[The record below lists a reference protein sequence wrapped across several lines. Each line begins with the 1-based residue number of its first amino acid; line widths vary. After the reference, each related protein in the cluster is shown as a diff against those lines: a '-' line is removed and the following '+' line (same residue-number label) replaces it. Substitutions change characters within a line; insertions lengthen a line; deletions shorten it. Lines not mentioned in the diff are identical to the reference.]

1 MRQVKGVLFLD
12 YVRMLKAHKA
22 ADWIKE
28 LPPSDLPYLDKQIDT
43 AGWYPM
49 DTFERMGNA
58 ILRFVTAGELLP
70 VRLWG
75 RLSAAQMRAV
85 NPTLLAPG
93 DPVETLHRFKVMR
106 ATFFDFAALEI
117 LMLQAGEAQIDIRY
131 HMGMPA
137 EEAAATQTMGFFEGL
152 LELAG
157 AKYIESTF
165 REKSWENKERTVLA
179 IRWTD
184 PPLV

>member
-93 DPVETLHRFKVMR
+93 DPVETLHRF
-106 ATFFDFAALEI
+106 
-117 LMLQAGEAQIDIRY
+117 
-131 HMGMPA
+131 
-137 EEAAATQTMGFFEGL
+137 
-152 LELAG
+152 
-157 AKYIESTF
+157 
-165 REKSWENKERTVLA
+165 ERTQEMCRGGSGGVDGGAGPRRQRLRGTEMSHTRGERDDRGA
-179 IRWTD
+179 
-184 PPLV
+184 

>member
-12 YVRMLKAHKA
+12 YIRMLKAHKGV
-22 ADWIKE
+22 DWKTE
-28 LPPSDLPYLDKQIDT
+28 LPPSDLPYLDTQIDV

-49 DTFERMGNA
+49 ETFERMGNL
-58 ILRFVTAGELLP
+58 ILRFVAGGELLP

-75 RLSAAQMRAV
+75 RFSAAQMRTV
-85 NPTLLAPG
+85 TPMLLAQG
-93 DPVETLHRFKVMR
+93 DPIETLHRFKVMR
-106 ATFFDFAALEI
+106 ATFFDFSALDI
-117 LMLQAGEAQIDIRY
+117 LMLNAGEAQIEIRY

-157 AKYIESTF
+157 AKDIDARF
-165 REKSWENKERTVLA
+165 REKSWENNPRTVLGL
-179 IRWTD
+179 RWTE
-184 PPLV
+184 PS

>member
-12 YVRMLKAHKA
+12 YIRMLKAHKGME
-22 ADWIKE
+22 WIKE
-28 LPPSDLPYLDKQIDT
+28 LPPSDLPYLDMKIDT

-49 DTFERMGNA
+49 ETFERMGNA
-58 ILRFVTAGELLP
+58 ILRFIAGGELLP
-70 VRLWG
+70 VRMWG
-75 RLSAAQMRAV
+75 RLSAAQMRTV

-93 DPVETLHRFKVMR
+93 DPVDTLHRFKVMR
-106 ATFFDFAALEI
+106 ATFFDFAALDI
-117 LMLQAGEAQIDIRY
+117 LMLHAGEAQIEIRY

-157 AKYIESTF
+157 ATNIDARL
-165 REKSWENKERTVLA
+165 REKSWENNERTVLA
-179 IRWTD
+179 LRWTD
-184 PPLV
+184 RS